1 MTTTKLQFVIDHMSR
16 DGSKRTL
23 LTIRQWGFVW
33 LLGDGLGTITKEI
46 VARQKMWDFKHIL
59 ESSPEAA
66 TRMFNAI
73 SKFAGKK
80 V

>member
-1 MTTTKLQFVIDHMSR
+1 MTTTKRQFVIDHMSR

-59 ESSPEAA
+59 ESSPEAV

>member
-1 MTTTKLQFVIDHMSR
+1 MTTTKLQFIIDHMSR
-16 DGSKRTL
+16 DGSKRNL

-33 LLGDGLGTITKEI
+33 LLGDGLGKITKEI
-46 VARQKMWDFKHIL
+46 DARRKMWDFNHVS
-59 ESSPEAA
+59 ESGPEAV